1 MSAHQPALESL
12 TALSQQDKLNNSQQ
26 QEIARIIGAL
36 MSSRE
41 GLVAVLSDVRPIRW
55 SRPVLRALVSEAN
68 RILDSNRSDRDPEIK
83 ELAGNV
89 VAEIDTYSADEEA
102 QAILYQAKGLAPGS
116 HVLTIVATGQMN
128 IQSRDPYI
136 AVDAFDINF

>member
-89 VAEIDTYSADEEA
+89 VAEIAVQDKINSDARWQALRCCLRFRLPSAYHALNKALE
-102 QAILYQAKGLAPGS
+102 
-116 HVLTIVATGQMN
+116 
-128 IQSRDPYI
+128 
-136 AVDAFDINF
+136 